1 MCWNLVKG
9 SCSLDL
15 DLEHI
20 SFTLKLGVGRRFQGM
35 KEYVASVSLET
46 LKMKSMCCGI
56 VTVSKR
62 IGSLCLI
69 NARTWSW
76 MKNFLKINLCV
87 TKNVHLTYLVFW
99 YHLERKSKMFMI
111 FMFSD
116 FVKGWFVCYIVTSNS
131 MLVSSNMLLKQLSNV
146 ISVFL

>member
-20 SFTLKLGVGRRFQGM
+20 SFTLKLGVGRRFQEM
-35 KEYVASVSLET
+35 KEYAASVSLET
-46 LKMKSMCCGI
+46 LKIKSMCCGI

-62 IGSLCLI
+62 NGSLCSI
-69 NARTWSW
+69 NARTWTW
-76 MKNFLKINLCV
+76 IKTFKINLYV

-99 YHLERKSKMFMI
+99 CQLERKLKILMI
-111 FMFSD
+111 FMFFG
-116 FVKGWFVCYIVTSNS
+116 FVKDWFVWYIDDAFWQWLDS
-131 MLVSSNMLLKQLSNV
+131 
-146 ISVFL
+146 